1 MKFSAPW
8 HGSLLPSQLPSKHRK
23 APAPSLAAADPLP
36 PPPSLRSAAISS
48 MFMTPALAP
57 VVRRSFGRLLAA
69 NVSMSIAFAS
79 VIYRFRRPPFL
90 SLLLLFLARP
100 HLDVS
105 ITRFRRSHST
115 PVPALVLHLCNAHR
129 IALSLTL
136 EKQNLSYFVCISRL
150 PPSFIRR
157 FFSRPPPLPAAIL
170 WWHAYNQDAASSRL
184 SEIFF
189 PSSSKSGPPPPLS
202 SPLRRPST
210 LLVRPARSAYFKQ

>member
-1 MKFSAPW
+1 MP
-8 HGSLLPSQLPSKHRK
+8 HGTAACSHPNSQASIGRLPLPLS
-23 APAPSLAAADPLP
+23 PCAADPLP

-69 NVSMSIAFAS
+69 NVNMSIAFAS

-90 SLLLLFLARP
+90 SLSLLVLARP

-129 IALSLTL
+129 IALSRSRNKT
-136 EKQNLSYFVCISRL
+136 SPIS
-150 PPSFIRR
+150 FA
-157 FFSRPPPLPAAIL
+157 SRPPSSGVSSVARRRAA
-170 WWHAYNQDAASSRL
+170 ACSNS
-184 SEIFF
+184 
-189 PSSSKSGPPPPLS
+189 
-202 SPLRRPST
+202 
-210 LLVRPARSAYFKQ
+210 LVACV